1 MKFLIF
7 SLALSLIVPSLAAA
21 LTQEEATAEFF
32 RARESSALARKG
44 DTSATERAFDQFA
57 RLTEAN
63 PQQPLYRAYYG
74 SMYTIKARDAWF
86 PFTKLRNVDAGTD
99 LIGKALAALTPEH
112 DKESIG
118 GVAVSLET
126 RLVAASTFA
135 SIPKAFGRYQQA
147 KDVLAD
153 LLASPVFGSSPPAF
167 QAAVYVQAAKIALKD
182 EAAEPARANLQK
194 AVEVAPNSPAADEAR
209 ALLTKPGA

>member
-1 MKFLIF
+1 MKALIF
-7 SLALSLIVPSLAAA
+7 GLALSLIVPSLAAA
-21 LTQEEATAEFF
+21 LTQEETTAEFL
-32 RARESSALARKG
+32 RARESSTLARKG
-44 DTSATERAFDQFA
+44 DSGATERALGQFA
-57 RLTEAN
+57 KLTEAN
-63 PQQPLYRAYYG
+63 PQQPLFRAYYG
-74 SMYTIKARDAWF
+74 SVYCIKARDARF
-86 PFTKLRNVDAGTD
+86 PFTKLSNVETGTD
-99 LIGKALAALTPEH
+99 LIGKALAALTPDH
-112 DKESIG
+112 DKELVG

-194 AVEVAPNSPAADEAR
+194 AVEVAPESPAAEEAR